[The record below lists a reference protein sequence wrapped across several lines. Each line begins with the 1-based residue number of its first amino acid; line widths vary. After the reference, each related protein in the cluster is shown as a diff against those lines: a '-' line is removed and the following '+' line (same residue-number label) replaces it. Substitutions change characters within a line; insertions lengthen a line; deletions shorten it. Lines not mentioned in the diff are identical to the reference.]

1 MESVDFGTLVNL
13 IERRQYIVRIR
24 LADRSAVIGLRR
36 AITPPLRR
44 ALADTIDVDEAD
56 IAISV
61 RNAISRLI
69 QLISNGHLNS
79 AAEAI
84 EFLLHDLR
92 MPLTNSEVRKD
103 ADFRQFPGVP
113 AAYSVP
119 HRERPPKLA
128 RRRAARKM
136 ASTSPV
142 HHFDTP
148 NKSAAA
154 KIGRRT
160 DRERGVTFPV
170 WFGTDRL
177 STSGDNFLNARGDNV
192 TFGKVD
198 VFVPKTHRFG
208 ELGSSFLTRL
218 RRGELQSD
226 ALIVTRVEKMGESAY
241 WSNVADAMRIALNKD
256 ESSHAVV
263 FIHGYNVDFD
273 EAARRTAQIGTDL
286 KITGPVAF
294 FSWPSCGT
302 VAGYM
307 KDEATVEG
315 SVPALRAF
323 LEHFVDACGPEK
335 VHVIAHSMGN
345 RALIRVLDS
354 FGAQAKK
361 RFGQIILAAPDID
374 RKLFI
379 QLADAYARCAVRTT
393 LYASKSDRALGISAT
408 IHGNPRAGY
417 YKPYT
422 VVDGIDSIAVP
433 GFNIDLLGHNYF
445 ASAEPLLFDI
455 FTLLQHNSPP
465 IRRQRVKPLQAPDAS
480 LWELA

>member
-1 MESVDFGTLVNL
+1 MESVDFQALVNL

-24 LADRSAVIGLRR
+24 SADRGAAIGLRR
-36 AITPPLRR
+36 AITAPLRR
-44 ALADTIDVDEAD
+44 ALSEAVDVDEAD
-56 IAISV
+56 IAMLV
-61 RNAISRLI
+61 RNAIGRLI
-69 QLISNGHLNS
+69 QLISIGDVSS

-92 MPLTNSEVRKD
+92 MPPADSRVRED
-103 ADFRQFPGVP
+103 TEFQRLHDVP
-113 AAYSVP
+113 AAYSVRRSEKSP
-119 HRERPPKLA
+119 GLA

-136 ASTSPV
+136 ASASPIRY
-142 HHFDTP
+142 FDTP
-148 NKSAAA
+148 NKSATT
-154 KIGRRT
+154 KIDLRT
-160 DRERGVTFPV
+160 DPKRGVIFPV

-177 STSGDNFLNARGDNV
+177 STPSGNFLNARGDHV

-208 ELGSSFLTRL
+208 ELGSSLLTRL
-218 RRGELQSD
+218 RRGKLQSD
-226 ALIVTRVEKMGESAY
+226 ALVVTHVETMVESTY
-241 WSNVADAMRIALNKD
+241 WSNVADAMRIALDED

-263 FIHGYNVDFD
+263 FIHGYNVNFD

-294 FSWPSCGT
+294 FSWPSCGK

-315 SVPALRAF
+315 SVPALQAF
-323 LEHFVDACGPEK
+323 LEKFVSACGHEK

-345 RALIRVLDS
+345 RALIRALNS
-354 FGAQAKK
+354 FGEKAKK

-379 QLADAYARCAVRTT
+379 QLADAYTRCAVRTT

-417 YKPYT
+417 YEPYT

-445 ASAEPLLFDI
+445 ASAAPLLFDI

-465 IRRQRVKPLQAPDAS
+465 IRRQRVKPLQAPYAS